1 MDDHDLP
8 YKCLVKGCEKLP
20 GFSRTS
26 RLALHE
32 REVHKMHGG
41 YGNNFFCPFKHC
53 ERSENDG
60 FAEKEDLADHIRL
73 DHRQTSVSADVGRL
87 RQNGQESDA
96 ALSTLPISG
105 SSYTR
110 AADHRQLE
118 APRKQPRYTI
128 STDCTVSEV
137 ARNRMRFMALECGSK
152 HRMSRSGT

>member
-110 AADHRQLE
+110 LKWHA
-118 APRKQPRYTI
+118 TG
-128 STDCTVSEV
+128 
-137 ARNRMRFMALECGSK
+137 CGSWHSNAVLNTGCQDPVPENLAVACHLHLSATQLYLK
-152 HRMSRSGT
+152 GDA